1 MKLTK
6 NYILNGVHLK
16 DKTTI
21 YECKK
26 LEECIIATGKCKD
39 DHVFLVKNRDRA
51 YCPRGSIIHD
61 FVNNSV
67 ERVMFLDL
75 ETAYNEGIYYNHTTG
90 TVGCLMNTALSV
102 QEDEEMK
109 KLVSKNKTRSP
120 DGINIDT
127 LLSYGDFDKIEEAIL
142 SKKCTITGHTFLLE
156 IQKDGTL
163 KSKKFEIIIIKDEED
178 IEDESKDI
186 RIESGDINMEEL
198 AVRTNHA
205 YLLKN
210 IKDKEDNIV
219 DVGYTIS
226 DDYLSSLMRKINT
239 EVELADEEI
248 RHKYTIEEILHVLK
262 KKKEKF
268 DSPNN
273 TNRDLYKDDGKG
285 NNIGLRTTGQI
296 GIDLTTKTFYYDNMY
311 NKSEVLMVLN
321 KMPKETTPIISIKLL
336 GESQPTEFVDY

>member
-51 YCPRGSIIHD
+51 YFPRCSIIHD
-61 FVNNSV
+61 YVNNSV

-75 ETAYNEGIYYNHTTG
+75 ETAYNEGIYYNHETG
-90 TVGCLMNTALSV
+90 NVGCLMNTTLSV
-102 QEDEEMK
+102 QEDEKMK
-109 KLVSKNKTRSP
+109 KLVSKSKTRCL
-120 DGINIDT
+120 DGIKVDV
-127 LLSYGDFDKIEEAIL
+127 LLSYGDFDRIADGLL
-142 SKKCTITGHTFLLE
+142 SDKDTIAGHTFLLE
-156 IQKDGTL
+156 LQKDGTL
-163 KSKKFEIIIIKDEED
+163 KSKKFEIIIKNEEEGNEEIKDV
-178 IEDESKDI
+178 K
-186 RIESGDINMEEL
+186 IESGDINMEEL
-198 AVRTNHA
+198 AVRTNHS
-205 YLLKN
+205 YLLKDVKDREGN
-210 IKDKEDNIV
+210 II

-226 DDYLSSLMRKINT
+226 DDYLSSVMRKINT
-239 EVELADEEI
+239 EVELADEKT
-248 RHKYTIEEILHVLK
+248 RHSYTIEEILHILK

-273 TNRDLYKDDGKG
+273 TNRDLYKDDGEG

-296 GIDLTTKTFYYDNMY
+296 GIDLTTKTFYYDNIY
-311 NKSEVLMVLN
+311 NKSEILMVLN
-321 KMPKETTPIISIKLL
+321 KMPKEITPIISIKLL
-336 GESQPTEFVDY
+336 GGSQPTEFVDY